1 MDLSEIVLYVTFFLN
16 YDNFFKAFRKTIFCF
31 NNDNNERYAN
41 CDFKK
46 LSFMRE
52 KKTSKRKKNVNNLVR
67 QAKIRKLK
75 YVTRVLTSVT
85 ARSKCIVLVDVKA
98 VHAINCVNFK

>member
-1 MDLSEIVLYVTFFLN
+1 MIIFL
-16 YDNFFKAFRKTIFCF
+16 KHLEKTIFCF

-98 VHAINCVNFK
+98 VHAIKCVNFK